1 MWIYCVEIL
10 FKVINGSIYDMFQ
23 MKMFKITMNY
33 KPYNCLHVK
42 KRLG

>member
-23 MKMFKITMNY
+23 MKNVQNY
-33 KPYNCLHVK
+33 YEL
-42 KRLG
+42 